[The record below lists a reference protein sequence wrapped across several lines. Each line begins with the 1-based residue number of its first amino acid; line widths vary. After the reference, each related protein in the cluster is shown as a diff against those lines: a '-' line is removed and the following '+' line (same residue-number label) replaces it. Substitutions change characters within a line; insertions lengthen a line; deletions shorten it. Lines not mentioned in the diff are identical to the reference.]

1 LEGLPGDDE
10 TTGPVALVQAQ
21 RDIADAE
28 RRLQLLT
35 GATRSIGNVLDPAEA
50 IEHMVQI
57 AVPDFA
63 DWCLLAVIDAAPPIF
78 RLLHRDPR
86 HGPAAQA
93 LCRHFR
99 GIRGAASRPVQQ
111 VLTDGQPTLI
121 PEVTDELLDQQVADP
136 VVRQAYR
143 DFGTRSVIIAPLW
156 VRGRVIGNASFV
168 RADARPGVYTDVDM
182 QVAAE
187 LAHRTALALDN
198 ARLLARERAAAETL
212 QRSLL
217 PKLPDV
223 PGLRV
228 AARYLPANNHAQVG
242 GDWYDV
248 LPLPDGDIGL
258 AIGDVMGH
266 DLEAAAAMGQLRS
279 VLRAFAWDGAAPAL
293 ALSRLDH
300 LVSGLDMGRLATA
313 IYGRL
318 RLSLGDGGGHLE
330 YANAGHPAPV
340 LRLSNGATELLED
353 AHAPM
358 IGLPAMSERSTAC
371 VAIPAGAT
379 LVLYTDGLV
388 EDRKRPADQGIE
400 QLRRVLETASADGQP
415 DELCDLI
422 LDRLR
427 PSQHSD
433 DDIALLV
440 LQLDPL

>member
-1 LEGLPGDDE
+1 MEGLLGGEGSNDSA
-10 TTGPVALVQAQ
+10 ALVQAR
-21 RDIADAE
+21 RDVADAE

-35 GATRSIGNVLDPAEA
+35 GAARSIGSVLDPADA
-50 IEHMVQI
+50 IEHMVRS
-57 AVPDFA
+57 AVPAFA
-63 DWCLLAVIDAAPPIF
+63 DWCLLAVIDAEPATF
-78 RLLHRDPR
+78 RLLHRDPG
-86 HGPAAQA
+86 HDPAAQR
-93 LCRHFR
+93 LCQHFQGVR
-99 GIRGAASRPVQQ
+99 GPASRPVEQ
-111 VLTDGQPTLI
+111 VLSDGRPTLI

-143 DFGTRSVIIAPLW
+143 NFGMHSVIIAPLW

-168 RADARPGVYTDVDM
+168 RADARSGVYTDVDLL
-182 QVAAE
+182 VAAE

-217 PKLPDV
+217 PKLPDL

-248 LPLPDGDIGL
+248 LPLPDGGIGL

-313 IYGRL
+313 VYGRL
-318 RLSLGDGGGHLE
+318 RLAPCGGGHLE

-340 LRLSNGATELLED
+340 LRLPSGATELLED

-358 IGLPAMSERSTAC
+358 IGLPLESERSTASLT
-371 VAIPAGAT
+371 VPSGAT

-388 EDRKRPADQGIE
+388 EDRVQTADTGIAL
-400 QLRRVLETASADGQP
+400 LRRVLEAAPADCRP

-427 PSQHSD
+427 PDQHSD

-440 LQLDPL
+440 LQLDPP

>member
-1 LEGLPGDDE
+1 LEAQPGDEE
-10 TTGPVALVQAQ
+10 TTGPVALVRAQ
-21 RDIADAE
+21 RDVADAN
-28 RRLQLLT
+28 RRLRLLT
-35 GATRSIGNVLDPAEA
+35 GATRSIGSVLDPAEA
-50 IEHMVQI
+50 IEHMVQTV
-57 AVPDFA
+57 VPGFA
-63 DWCLLAVIDAAPPIF
+63 DWCLLAVIDAAPPTF

-86 HGPAAQA
+86 HDPAAQM
-93 LCRHFR
+93 LCQHFSQT
-99 GIRGAASRPVQQ
+99 RGAPSRPVQQ
-111 VLTDGQPTLI
+111 VLSNGQPTLLS
-121 PEVTDELLDQQVADP
+121 EVTDELLDQQVADP

-168 RADARPGVYTDVDM
+168 RADARSAVYTDVDM
-182 QVAAE
+182 LVAAE

-217 PKLPDV
+217 PKLSDV

-279 VLRAFAWDGAAPAL
+279 VLRAFAWDGAVPAL

-300 LVSGLDMGRLATA
+300 LVGGLEMGRLATA
-313 IYGRL
+313 VYGRL
-318 RLSLGDGGGHLE
+318 RLSPDGGGHLE

-340 LRLSNGATELLED
+340 LRLPDGATELLEG

-358 IGLPAMSERSTAC
+358 IGLPAVSERSTAR

-388 EDRKRPADQGIE
+388 EDRIRAADQGIE
-400 QLRRVLETASADGQP
+400 QLRRVLETAPADCRP
-415 DELCDLI
+415 DDLCELI

-427 PSQHSD
+427 PSQQSD

-440 LQLDPL
+440 LQLDPR